1 MQDSKHN
8 RSEHSSRHKLGSNSG
23 GGYKRAG
30 WQGHDNFQQDRDQH
44 WSADH
49 RTWAQRGGYGGSYI
63 PEQSFGLYF
72 GVDHFF
78 RIGVLPV
85 MYLGYPRFQYHG
97 YSFLMV
103 DPWPSDWA
111 QNWYDTDEVYV
122 GYDNGYYLYNRSHPG
137 EAVAVTIVV

>member
-1 MQDSKHN
+1 
-8 RSEHSSRHKLGSNSG
+8 
-23 GGYKRAG
+23 
-30 WQGHDNFQQDRDQH
+30 
-44 WSADH
+44 
-49 RTWAQRGGYGGSYI
+49 
-63 PEQSFGLYF
+63 
-72 GVDHFF
+72 
-78 RIGVLPV
+78 

-103 DPWPSDWA
+103 DPWPADWA